1 MSDRTAQPAVAERW
15 SLPNVEGPI
24 VGIRRESPERE
35 RARLDGAARSTDA
48 KRQEEMKSGYEAGVS
63 AGRAELQK
71 QADALKARVAR
82 LEEIMNKLCQP
93 LADLDNEVEQ
103 QLVLLALSVG
113 KQLARRELRVD
124 PGQITALIRE
134 AVGRLPAAARE
145 VRVHL
150 HPEDAAAVSER
161 LATAGQ
167 ERAWSVVEDPTLT
180 RGGCLVRS
188 ENSQIDARLESRV
201 NAMVA
206 SMLGEE
212 RASARQAE
220 APAEFAGAE
229 EIVDAPVEQDAIEV
243 DPAAAAGE
251 EPAV

>member
-1 MSDRTAQPAVAERW
+1 VAREKRLSESNRPHPAVAERW
-15 SLPNVEGPI
+15 SLPTVDGPI
-24 VGIRRESPERE
+24 VGMRRDSAS
-35 RARLDGAARSTDA
+35 RARDAEAARASDA
-48 KRQEEMKSGYEAGVS
+48 ARQAEMERGYEAGVA

-71 QADALKARVAR
+71 QSAALAASVAR
-82 LEEIMNKLCQP
+82 LEEILNRLCRP
-93 LADLDNEVEQ
+93 LAELEGEVEQ
-103 QLVLLALSVG
+103 QLILLALAVG
-113 KQLARRELRVD
+113 KQLARRELKTD

-150 HPEDAAAVSER
+150 HPEDAAAIAER

-167 ERAWSVVEDPTLT
+167 ERAWSVVEDPTLS

-201 NAMVA
+201 NAMVS

-212 RASARQAE
+212 RASARLAADGEQA
-220 APAEFAGAE
+220 
-229 EIVDAPVEQDAIEV
+229 VE
-243 DPAAAAGE
+243 P
-251 EPAV
+251 

>member
-1 MSDRTAQPAVAERW
+1 LSDSTRTQAGVAERW
-15 SLPNVEGPI
+15 SLPQVDGPI
-24 VGIRRESPERE
+24 VGMRRDSPLRE
-35 RARLDGAARSTDA
+35 RAREAQARVSEATLKVEQD
-48 KRQEEMKSGYEAGVS
+48 RGYEAGLK
-63 AGRAELQK
+63 AGAAHLKK
-71 QADALKARVAR
+71 QTDALDARVAR
-82 LEEIMNKLCQP
+82 LDGILNALCRP
-93 LADLDNEVEQ
+93 LPELESQVEQ
-103 QLVLLALSVG
+103 QLVLLALAVG
-113 KQLARRELRVD
+113 KQLARRELKTD

-150 HPEDAAAVSER
+150 HPEDAAAVAER

-201 NAMVA
+201 NAIVS

-212 RASARQAE
+212 RASARLA
-220 APAEFAGAE
+220 
-229 EIVDAPVEQDAIEV
+229 V
-243 DPAAAAGE
+243 AAAAE
-251 EPAV
+251 EGSATVGADGS